1 MSVLTTATGP
11 ATTGGLVTSG
21 PESGAPATGTDW
33 LTVTVTAG
41 RVEADQVISLT
52 LEAKGAL
59 PALPAWEPGAHLD
72 VRLPSGLVRQYSL
85 CGDPADPAYT
95 IAVLREQDGR
105 GGSAEIHDTA
115 LLGRTLEIRGP
126 KNHFRFEPAASYVF
140 IAGGIGVTP
149 ILPMARAAARAG
161 TPWQL
166 HYGGRRDDSMAF
178 RPALEEL
185 AGAGGNLVIRT
196 DDREGPLP
204 LAEIVR
210 DAPEGSLVYAC
221 GPAGMLAALRSAVTA
236 RPDLDLRI
244 EQFTAGD
251 PGDPGAADPALAE
264 SGASFEVELAK
275 SGETVTVEP
284 GTSILEAVR
293 ELRPDVLYSCEEGF
307 CGSCETKVL
316 AGDPVHRD
324 TILSDKE
331 RARNTSMMICVGGCT
346 SKRLVLDL

>member
-1 MSVLTTATGP
+1 MSAAG
-11 ATTGGLVTSG
+11 
-21 PESGAPATGTDW
+21 W
-33 LTVTVTAG
+33 LPVTVTAG

-52 LEAKGAL
+52 LTGEG
-59 PALPAWEPGAHLD
+59 PLPAWEPGAHVD
-72 VRLPSGLVRQYSL
+72 VRLPSGLIRQYSL

-95 IAVLREQDGR
+95 IAVLREPDGR

-126 KNHFRFEPAASYVF
+126 RNNFRFEPAEHYVF

-149 ILPMARAAARAG
+149 ILSMARAAARGG

-178 RPALEEL
+178 RDTLREL
-185 AGAGGNLVIRT
+185 AGGNLVVRT

-204 LAEIVR
+204 LADIVR

-221 GPAGMLAALRSAVTA
+221 GPAGMLTALRSAATA
-236 RPDLDLRI
+236 RPDLDLRV
-244 EQFTAGD
+244 EQFTPGEPVMTGDSGGAGPAPA
-251 PGDPGAADPALAE
+251 PGG
-264 SGASFEVELAK
+264 GFEVELAQ

-293 ELRPDVLYSCEEGF
+293 EVRPDVLYSCEEGF

-316 AGDPVHRD
+316 EGEPIHRD
-324 TILSDKE
+324 TLLSEKE
-331 RARNTSMMICVGGCT
+331 RERSATMMICVGGCA